1 MKRLQFTI
9 TFLAF
14 LLVGCGFKVVDRSSL
29 GNFDI
34 SEITTNGEKRIN
46 YILKNKILFASNKND
61 KKLIYINLETSK
73 DKVSKEKNI
82 KNEVTKFEIIITVK
96 VSYNEINNIKSKNF
110 SVVEKGDYNV
120 NKQYSQTLNN
130 EKKLIEFLTDK
141 IANEILEE
149 LNFRL
154 NAI

>member
-9 TFLAF
+9 TFLAL

-61 KKLIYINLETSK
+61 KKLISINLKTSK

-82 KNEVTKFEIIITVK
+82 KNEIIMK
-96 VSYNEINNIKSKNF
+96 
-110 SVVEKGDYNV
+110 
-120 NKQYSQTLNN
+120 
-130 EKKLIEFLTDK
+130 
-141 IANEILEE
+141 
-149 LNFRL
+149 
-154 NAI
+154 